1 MTQATRQ
8 QVRDMYGFLEDMRER
23 KYHPGDAKITD
34 DRITAVLRDMSDP
47 NGLMDAVIAKITRP
61 DMGFDEFESISNLE
75 EKASYNVFDT
85 LRAIMLPSNY
95 DVSHAIACSYK
106 QDVPRLFEQLAIQ
119 IHPTADRAGAYR
131 IAASVSY
138 LEGDSAV
145 RCKHFADMLFRVRP
159 EDEMLKNLSA
169 ALIHGI
175 GPERTTDPDGLV
187 SERAYGQLQHADE
200 DNGLDDTVADHAQAI
215 R

>member
-131 IAASVSY
+131 IAASAGSSFVSAF
-138 LEGDSAV
+138 SSV
-145 RCKHFADMLFRVRP
+145 
-159 EDEMLKNLSA
+159 
-169 ALIHGI
+169 
-175 GPERTTDPDGLV
+175 V
-187 SERAYGQLQHADE
+187 S
-200 DNGLDDTVADHAQAI
+200 V
-215 R
+215 